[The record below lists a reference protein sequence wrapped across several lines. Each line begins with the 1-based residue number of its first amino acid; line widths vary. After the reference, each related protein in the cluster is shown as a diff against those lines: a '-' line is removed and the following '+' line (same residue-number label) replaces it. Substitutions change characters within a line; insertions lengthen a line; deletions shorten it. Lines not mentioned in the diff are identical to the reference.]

1 MLRWSIINLLL
12 LFSVLVFISGCGKKF
27 SSNSEGTIEFEVT
40 YPKMDPSNFMLD
52 FLPKTMEQK
61 FKNNTFVTELSAG
74 MGMFRTCFI
83 IDCNDKK
90 YTHFVKL
97 INKKF
102 ILTLNE
108 DGVIEMNKIMPT
120 YIVTQTNE
128 TKEIAGY
135 LCKKATVTVENTGEI
150 FDIFYTKEI
159 DIDTPNWAT
168 QYADIK
174 GVLMEYQLE
183 KYGLCMRIT
192 AKNVSFNNIE
202 ENALKQPEGYQHV
215 SIDRMD
221 KEMEE
226 IFTSFNQ

>member
-1 MLRWSIINLLL
+1 MFRWSILYFLFLSLLIAL
-12 LFSVLVFISGCGKKF
+12 ISGCGKKF
-27 SSNSEGTIEFEVT
+27 SSNSEGVIEFEVT
-40 YPKMDPSNFMLD
+40 YPKMDPSHFMLD
-52 FLPKTMEQK
+52 FLPKSMEQR
-61 FKNNTFVTELSAG
+61 FKNNTFITELSAG

-90 YTHFVKL
+90 FTHFVKL
-97 INKKF
+97 INKKY

-108 DGVIEMNKIMPT
+108 EGVNEMNQIMPT
-120 YIVTQTNE
+120 YIVTPSSE

-135 LCKKATVTVENTGEI
+135 LCKKATVTVENSGEV
-150 FDIFYTKEI
+150 FDIFYTDEI
-159 DIDTPNWAT
+159 DIDEPNWAT
-168 QYADIK
+168 QYSEIK

-192 AKNVSFNNIE
+192 AKNVSFGSVEDNS
-202 ENALKQPEGYQHV
+202 LKQPEGYQHV

-226 IFTSFNQ
+226 IFESFNQ

>member
-1 MLRWSIINLLL
+1 MFRWSILYFSFFSLLIAL
-12 LFSVLVFISGCGKKF
+12 IGGCGKKF
-27 SSNSEGTIEFEVT
+27 SSNSEGVIEFEVT
-40 YPKMDPSNFMLD
+40 YPKMDPSHFMLD
-52 FLPKTMEQK
+52 FLPKSMEQR
-61 FKNNTFVTELSAG
+61 FKNNTFITELSAG

-90 YTHFVKL
+90 FTHFVKL
-97 INKKF
+97 INKKY

-108 DGVIEMNKIMPT
+108 EGVNEMNQIMPT
-120 YIVTQTNE
+120 YIVTPSSE

-135 LCKKATVTVENTGEI
+135 LCKKATVTVENSGEV
-150 FDIFYTKEI
+150 FDIFYTDEI
-159 DIDTPNWAT
+159 DIDEPNWAT
-168 QYADIK
+168 QYSEIK

-192 AKNVSFNNIE
+192 AKNVSFGSVEDNS
-202 ENALKQPEGYQHV
+202 LKQPEGYQHV

-226 IFTSFNQ
+226 IFESFNQ